1 MTKGENMKISEI
13 FRCRH
18 LLCAFVLSL
27 TTLSPY
33 AIAQSE
39 TDDEVQSDTTV
50 DSTAADSQRAKILD
64 YLSKERVV
72 IPGVGFENA
81 RLGASLDEIRIRL
94 GEPDSVRVTG
104 LLKNTRELLY
114 RPDDNTIIVFGGR
127 DVVDEI
133 TIQGVQGSFTRTR
146 KGITFGMKRSRI
158 RRIIFDEPDKIR
170 KNRLEYRSQGINFV
184 FDNDLLTR
192 MVVYSRED

>member
-1 MTKGENMKISEI
+1 MKISEI